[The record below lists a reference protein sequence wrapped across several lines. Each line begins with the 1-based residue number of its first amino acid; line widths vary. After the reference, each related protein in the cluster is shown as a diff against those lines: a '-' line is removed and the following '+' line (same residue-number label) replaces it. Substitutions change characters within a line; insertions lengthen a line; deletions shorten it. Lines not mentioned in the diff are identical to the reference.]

1 MRNDTRAY
9 FVAAVTHPDGYNGH
23 EATAYVCFDN
33 ERKGLIAVYPHGW
46 HDCPEPLK
54 WEALKINEATLR

>member
-23 EATAYVCFDN
+23 EATAYVCFDP
-33 ERKGLIAVYPHGW
+33 ESGRMIAVYPFGW
-46 HDCPEPLK
+46 CDCMPYIAEQAARVLQS
-54 WEALKINEATLR
+54 I